1 MVLRLGAILLM
12 ASLPLSGLLRVEN
25 EALLDEGGSASML
38 GTEVRLEAIEA
49 ELPQNYLQVGENTD
63 FRLEGVQARLALQ
76 SGEVMAG
83 SGMPA
88 KAGGVYYRLTHLGYA
103 LPIKGQGLDGVHHLD
118 VLPPGKTHKPGKRDL
133 SIRLEPVKTMKK
145 GLLTGRAYDLASPS
159 FGILKGKGG
168 SERIYTPKPGRS
180 SEEGE
185 FEIGEPGLYL
195 RIQAVR
201 GSALMLLRPL
211 WYERRFMAVE
221 KNGRL
226 LIGYSEEFLKKWG
239 VYKFRNW
246 TEGFIKQAEGE
257 ET

>member
-1 MVLRLGAILLM
+1 
-12 ASLPLSGLLRVEN
+12 
-25 EALLDEGGSASML
+25 
-38 GTEVRLEAIEA
+38 
-49 ELPQNYLQVGENTD
+49 
-63 FRLEGVQARLALQ
+63 
-76 SGEVMAG
+76 
-83 SGMPA
+83 MPA
-88 KAGGVYYRLTHLGYA
+88 KAGGAYYRLTHLGYA
-103 LPIKGQGLDGVHHLD
+103 LPITGQGLDGVHHLD
-118 VLPPGKTHKPGKRDL
+118 VLPPGKTHKPGKGDIR
-133 SIRLEPVKTMKK
+133 IRLEPVKTMKK
-145 GLLTGRAYDLASPS
+145 GLLTGRVYDLASPS

-168 SERIYTPKPGRS
+168 SESIFTLKPGRS
-180 SEEGE
+180 SENGE

-195 RIQAVR
+195 RIKAVR
-201 GSALMLLRPL
+201 DPAIPLMKLAIAVLLAGSALMLLRPL